1 MKIKKKDNISWQQD
15 QITDVFVLYIQH
27 LPFPKATTN
36 RVLRTW
42 KLVDYAKK
50 IIKSSHVV
58 LSSCLAN
65 KEQEKY

>member
-1 MKIKKKDNISWQQD
+1 MKIKKDNISWQQD
-15 QITDVFVLYIQH
+15 QITDVFVLYIQQH

-36 RVLRTW
+36 RVLRKW

-50 IIKSSHVV
+50 IIKSSHMV
-58 LSSCLAN
+58 LSSCLAS